1 MVDSNRDNTDKVDF
15 NSEYARSLENAERM
29 IEDPDAI
36 YEQLNDA
43 YRKAQQ
49 TDSTALQNVLD
60 DFFLMISLV
69 RDWINGS
76 YRKIPRR
83 AIVAVLGAI
92 IYFVVPVDALPDF
105 LPGIGY
111 IDDALVIALV
121 IKSIH
126 MDLMEYKQWKNSEA
140 AASAE

>member
-1 MVDSNRDNTDKVDF
+1 MVNSDRDNADNMDF
-15 NSEYARSLENAERM
+15 NREYAKSLKSAERM
-29 IEDPDAI
+29 IADPEAT
-36 YEQLNDA
+36 YEQLDDA
-43 YRKAQQ
+43 LNKAQQ
-49 TDSTALQNVLD
+49 IDSTALQNVLD
-60 DFFLMISLV
+60 DLFLMISLV
-69 RDWINGS
+69 RDWMSGS
-76 YRKIPRR
+76 YRKIPKR
-83 AIVAVLGAI
+83 AIVAILGAI
-92 IYFVVPVDALPDF
+92 IYFVMPVDTIPDF

>member
-1 MVDSNRDNTDKVDF
+1 MVNSDRDNADNMDF
-15 NSEYARSLENAERM
+15 NREYAKSLKSAERM
-29 IEDPDAI
+29 IADPEAT
-36 YEQLNDA
+36 YEQLDDA
-43 YRKAQQ
+43 LNKAQQ
-49 TDSTALQNVLD
+49 IDSTALQNVLD
-60 DFFLMISLV
+60 DLFLMISLV
-69 RDWINGS
+69 RDWMSGS
-76 YRKIPRR
+76 YRKIPKR
-83 AIVAVLGAI
+83 AIVAILGAI
-92 IYFVVPVDALPDF
+92 IYFVMPVDAIPDF

>member
-1 MVDSNRDNTDKVDF
+1 MVNSDRDNADNMDF
-15 NSEYARSLENAERM
+15 NREYAKSLKSAERM
-29 IEDPDAI
+29 IADPEAT
-36 YEQLNDA
+36 YEQLDDA
-43 YRKAQQ
+43 LNKAQQ
-49 TDSTALQNVLD
+49 IDSTALQNVLD
-60 DFFLMISLV
+60 DLFLMISLV
-69 RDWINGS
+69 RDWMSGS
-76 YRKIPRR
+76 YRKIPKR
-83 AIVAVLGAI
+83 AIVAILGAI
-92 IYFVVPVDALPDF
+92 IYFVMPVDSIPDF

>member
-1 MVDSNRDNTDKVDF
+1 MINSDRDNADNMDF
-15 NSEYARSLENAERM
+15 NREYAKSLKSAERM
-29 IEDPDAI
+29 IADPEAT
-36 YEQLNDA
+36 YEQLDDA
-43 YRKAQQ
+43 LNKAQQ
-49 TDSTALQNVLD
+49 IDSTALQNVLD
-60 DFFLMISLV
+60 DLFLMISLV
-69 RDWINGS
+69 RDWMSGS
-76 YRKIPRR
+76 YRKIPKR
-83 AIVAVLGAI
+83 AIVAILGAI
-92 IYFVVPVDALPDF
+92 IYFVMPVDAIPDF

>member
-1 MVDSNRDNTDKVDF
+1 MDF
-15 NSEYARSLENAERM
+15 NREYAKSLKSAERM
-29 IEDPDAI
+29 IADPEAT
-36 YEQLNDA
+36 YEQLDDA
-43 YRKAQQ
+43 LNKAQQ
-49 TDSTALQNVLD
+49 IDSTALQNVLD
-60 DFFLMISLV
+60 DLFLMISLV
-69 RDWINGS
+69 RDWMSGS
-76 YRKIPRR
+76 YRKIPKR
-83 AIVAVLGAI
+83 AIVAILGAI
-92 IYFVVPVDALPDF
+92 IYFVMPVDSIPDF

>member
-1 MVDSNRDNTDKVDF
+1 MVNSDRDNADNMDF
-15 NSEYARSLENAERM
+15 DREYAKSLKSAERM
-29 IEDPDAI
+29 IADPEAT
-36 YEQLNDA
+36 YEQLDDA
-43 YRKAQQ
+43 LNKAQQ
-49 TDSTALQNVLD
+49 IDSTALQNVLD
-60 DFFLMISLV
+60 DLFLMISLV
-69 RDWINGS
+69 RDWMSGS
-76 YRKIPRR
+76 YRKIPKR
-83 AIVAVLGAI
+83 AIVAILGAI
-92 IYFVVPVDALPDF
+92 IYFVMPVDAIPDF